1 MLSINYVNV
10 MSNVNNINY
19 NSIMVNYIIKTDNY
33 VKEMLILIKLMG
45 NKSDVKPQLST
56 VNVMI
61 ISKRC

>member
-1 MLSINYVNV
+1 MLSINYVV

-45 NKSDVKPQLST
+45 NKSDVKC
-56 VNVMI
+56 NDH
-61 ISKRC
+61 